1 MPSGWPP
8 RLSSLSGLIRAA
20 PGQALARAHVLVASG
35 EVAEDALGRLRAGPE
50 VAARTRGLSDLLTTP
65 TEAPAL
71 VLAAVVHAEIA
82 TIAPFGSGDGL
93 IARAVE
99 RMVLMSAGVDPQGV
113 LPVEAGHL
121 RLAPGYERALR
132 GYATGS
138 VAGVR
143 GWLLHCAAA
152 VRRRP
157 GSESGL
163 DDFRGCRERVR
174 PRFPTM
180 VDFRGV
186 R

>member
-1 MPSGWPP
+1 M
-8 RLSSLSGLIRAA
+8 
-20 PGQALARAHVLVASG
+20 
-35 EVAEDALGRLRAGPE
+35 
-50 VAARTRGLSDLLTTP
+50 RTRGLSDLLTTP

-71 VLAAVVHAEIA
+71 VLAAVVHAEIV

-99 RMVLMSAGVDPQGV
+99 RMVLTSAGVDPQGV

-132 GYATGS
+132 GYASGS

-152 VRRRP
+152 VQ
-157 GSESGL
+157 EAA
-163 DDFRGCRERVR
+163 
-174 PRFPTM
+174 
-180 VDFRGV
+180 GV
-186 R
+186 